1 MAIVCICRGTQS
13 GGRAMAQC
21 LAERLGYPTLGRE
34 VVQEAAAGLGVPAS
48 LLEEKMGDRPT
59 VWGRFSSLRRAYIAA
74 VQGALAERAAEG
86 RLVYHG
92 LAGGMLLQ
100 GVPGTLCI
108 RLIAP
113 LERRI
118 RAVMSDSGMDAVM
131 AEQYIHEVDESRARW
146 VRVMYGQDIM
156 DPSLYDLV
164 INLETMTVEGACALT
179 EKVVG
184 RPEFELT
191 NAMLLQL
198 EDFRLGCRVR
208 VGLARECGSS
218 AAGAGHEGGAGG
230 GHGDGAG
237 AAAGGPSHGR
247 PHRRDRAGRAGCRFG
262 ATRGRMVR
270 PVSVIE

>member
-191 NAMLLQL
+191 DAMLLQL

-208 VGLARECGSS
+208 VGLARDADLRPLELDTKAERGVVTVT
-218 AAGAGHEGGAGG
+218 
-230 GHGDGAG
+230 
-237 AAAGGPSHGR
+237 GR
-247 PHRRDRAGRAGCRFG
+247 APLRAGRRTGDRIAEIARAVPGVDS
-262 ATRGRMVR
+262 VR
-270 PVSVIE
+270 LEVEWYDPYP